1 MYQAL
6 YRKWRPKTFEDVVG
20 QPHITETL
28 KRQLETDRVSHA
40 YLFVGTR
47 GTGKTSCAKIL
58 AKAVN
63 CLEPVVG
70 NPCNSCFSCVGI
82 DGGSILDVEE
92 LDAASNN
99 GVDHVRALRDEANFT
114 PVAVKKRVYIV
125 DEVHMLSI
133 AAFNAL
139 LKILEEPPAHIL
151 FILATTEAHK
161 VPATILSRCQRHAFR
176 RVGAE
181 DIAGLLQTI
190 SNAEG
195 IQLEQNAADMLAR
208 LADGSVRDGL
218 ALLDQCAGRG
228 TIDAD
233 LVLHTV
239 GLAGAVETVKLL
251 AAIGDGDV
259 EEALQILAAL
269 YFAGKDM
276 AALLEELGILIRDIL
291 LTRLAPNGAS
301 DLLSGSFDQGA
312 IAGFSK
318 LTPEMLLFALK
329 ELNTAGADM
338 GRSANRRLV
347 AELCMIRLCRSERAG
362 DLNALQA
369 RVAGIEQILAGER
382 AAIQAPSETLQP
394 QAEDLPP
401 WEEEPV
407 AESIPEAEEAI
418 PAAVEPKSPELPEP
432 PRDGE
437 DGLWQKILAR
447 VQGEMDM
454 SVYTLIN
461 DDKEVQAV
469 LEGKSLNLYIE
480 NAFIRAMTEE
490 QQVQALIQSAAA
502 DIMGEPVPLLIKA
515 SSAPSKAETHKL
527 DELEGKFSNITFK

>member
-6 YRKWRPKTFEDVVG
+6 YRKWRPKTFDDVVG

-28 KRQLETDRVSHA
+28 KRQMETDRVSHA

-63 CLEPVVG
+63 CLEPSGG

-99 GVDHVRALRDEANFT
+99 GVDHVRALRDEAAFT

-125 DEVHMLSI
+125 DEVHMLSM

-139 LKILEEPPAHIL
+139 LKILEEPPAHIV
-151 FILATTEAHK
+151 FILATTESHK

-176 RVGAE
+176 RVGAN
-181 DIAGLLQTI
+181 DIAGLLQTV
-190 SNAEG
+190 SSAEG
-195 IQLEQNAADMLAR
+195 INLEPNAADMLAR

-218 ALLDQCAGRG
+218 ALLDQCAGSE
-228 TIDAD
+228 TIDTD
-233 LVLHTV
+233 TVLRIV
-239 GLAGAVETVKLL
+239 GLAGAIETVNLL
-251 AAIGDGDV
+251 KAIGDGDV
-259 EEALQILAAL
+259 QAALKIIDTL

-276 AALLEELGILIRDIL
+276 GALLDELGILIRDVL
-291 LTRLAPNGAS
+291 LTRVAPRGAF
-301 DLLSGSFDQGA
+301 DLLSGSFDDET
-312 IAGFSK
+312 IKDLSK
-318 LTPEMLLFALK
+318 LAPEMLLFALK
-329 ELNTAGADM
+329 ELNTAGTDM
-338 GRSANRRLV
+338 GRSTNRRLV
-347 AELCMIRLCRSERAG
+347 AELCIIRLCRSERAG
-362 DLNALQA
+362 DLDALQA
-369 RVAGIEQILAGER
+369 RISGIEQILAGER
-382 AAIQAPSETLQP
+382 AARPSETILP
-394 QAEDLPP
+394 EAEDLPP
-401 WEEEPV
+401 WEEESAAPPMAQKEEPTPV
-407 AESIPEAEEAI
+407 SAAEPVLSQ
-418 PAAVEPKSPELPEP
+418 
-432 PRDGE
+432 DGA

-469 LEGKSLNLYIE
+469 LEGKALNLYIE
-480 NAFIRAMTEE
+480 NPFIRAMAEE
-490 QQVQALIQSAAA
+490 KQVQALIQSAAA
-502 DIMGEPVPLLIKA
+502 DIMEEAVPVLIKA
-515 SSAPSKAETHKL
+515 SSAPVKTETQKL
-527 DELEGKFSNITFK
+527 DELESKFSNITFK